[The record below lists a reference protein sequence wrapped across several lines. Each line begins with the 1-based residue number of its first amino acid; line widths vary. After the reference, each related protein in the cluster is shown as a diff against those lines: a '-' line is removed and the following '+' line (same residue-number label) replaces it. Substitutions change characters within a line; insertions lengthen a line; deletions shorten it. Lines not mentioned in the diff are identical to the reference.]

1 LYPVEIIFGQY
12 TEDALT
18 ARMTEIREWL
28 DHRRFE
34 PSTFRHTFTKSGL
47 LFHVDFKLQAE
58 AELFARDFEGRVIG
72 ERADPQAAEPEAAI
86 D

>member
-1 LYPVEIIFGQY
+1 MYPVEIIFSES

-18 ARMTEIREWL
+18 AKMTAMREWL

-34 PSTFRHTFTKSGL
+34 PASFRHTFNASGL
-47 LFHVDFKLQAE
+47 LFEVYFKLQAE
-58 AELFARDFEGRVIG
+58 AEAFAIEFGGRSIPAG
-72 ERADPQAAEPEAAI
+72 PEAAI